1 MVGVVDG
8 WRCEAPKLHKQ
19 TKKASSELAHART
32 RARARATHLGALGG
46 VGVGVG
52 EHHGMVTARV
62 TCVAVRVQALRRPAQ
77 RRRPSTAAAC
87 SAAASVLGRHAGSR
101 PASQREELT
110 GLTIV
115 AHLRALSCKRA
126 VLAGGFPSFVSSC
139 GR

>member
-77 RRRPSTAAAC
+77 RQPPC
-87 SAAASVLGRHAGSR
+87 
-101 PASQREELT
+101 
-110 GLTIV
+110 
-115 AHLRALSCKRA
+115 
-126 VLAGGFPSFVSSC
+126 
-139 GR
+139 